1 MRNLIDQDRWNFLNS
16 NPVLVARHFQFKVEC
31 LLRKYYWMDL
41 WRKKYYVLR
50 IEFHKRG
57 SPHVHLFFSIF
68 NNNGEEYISFTEK
81 TINAKL
87 SDSKSQPD
95 LFNLLKTYQIES
107 SSNWKPFGNVIKN
120 IAFHLAFIIL
130 IKLLL

>member
-1 MRNLIDQDRWNFLNS
+1 
-16 NPVLVARHFQFKVEC
+16 
-31 LLRKYYWMDL
+31 MDL
-41 WRKKYYVLR
+41 WRKKYYALR
-50 IEFHKRG
+50 IEFHKRE

-107 SSNWKPFGNVIKN
+107 SSN
-120 IAFHLAFIIL
+120 
-130 IKLLL
+130 